1 MGKETDSA
9 VPRQRPGQGGDASHI
24 QAGSERIQ
32 AQGGAFSQQ
41 EPLLQSAHTPALRHP
56 TNSDVHG
63 SKQSPSSEQDASDT
77 CSMAYT
83 LEWGPHTRC
92 TRTPLHFDVVSAEN
106 SFGTLGASETSDQS
120 RINAIRSAWKCDVE
134 MQAEAGPLPTHKLF
148 VFRDTGN
155 EDASRI
161 LCSVLDIDPEFL
173 AAHNESRRYRPR
185 VRLWRVGARRSKS
198 FFSAYYAYPQTLTVT
213 VSEPLLL
220 SSSHDTN
227 NGKRPNLTR
236 PNSGMTHSG
245 VQDGNNRHTNPRD
258 RVEKAPDASSATLE
272 LNYREHNAAGDTS
285 YPSSSEKIDRP
296 VVVLCRASLWIGPQ
310 ANVLFLDKNLSS
322 TALEDAVPYALD
334 DMPIDN
340 SSATES
346 ESQASFLADTL
357 SGLAYDRWLDFIDT
371 LSSDRR
377 GARQSKLNTTL
388 LWDMA
393 QRLEQNLEISRAYEK
408 QLNNP
413 QRAAIGAHP
422 DDWQALLSRLQR
434 IVSLLPLQAHGSS
447 GEADGTI
454 TANFSVAGTSYNVGR
469 ILPNGTGRSIVQPT
483 PEVAAGSKTADVPH
497 PYTNIKNSK
506 HQPSSSGLSAEHNAL
521 KRITYMGGFLL
532 PFSIIAGVLSMSDP
546 FGPGDRLF
554 WVFWVITLPIT
565 ALTLVIIY
573 ADEIRRSYIWK
584 PLNHKS
590 LEEAIKKGEAISNE
604 DATALAQDAKRII
617 DKVSALESDSDI
629 ESDTVL
635 SAVRLDE
642 LTSSTGGQARVSVN
656 TRLGPG
662 RPTFYR
668 LSQPSRLKRTAVVPL
683 QPQQSRLSNPVTEP
697 VGNVQLQ
704 NPIANASVR
713 HRFHILGPL
722 RRVWSTKT
730 RQGHADHLPKPE
742 AEPLSFLGDIEPAIV
757 SDEKVVINA
766 ARPNV
771 DPSIAT
777 MFGPPSGIDAT
788 VPGFPTILLPQKRR
802 DTDPAAWRR
811 QQLGWFGAI
820 KKMAGYLKTED
831 A

>member
-1 MGKETDSA
+1 
-9 VPRQRPGQGGDASHI
+9 
-24 QAGSERIQ
+24 
-32 AQGGAFSQQ
+32 
-41 EPLLQSAHTPALRHP
+41 
-56 TNSDVHG
+56 
-63 SKQSPSSEQDASDT
+63 
-77 CSMAYT
+77 
-83 LEWGPHTRC
+83 
-92 TRTPLHFDVVSAEN
+92 
-106 SFGTLGASETSDQS
+106 
-120 RINAIRSAWKCDVE
+120 
-134 MQAEAGPLPTHKLF
+134 MQAVATGP
-148 VFRDTGN
+148 G
-155 EDASRI
+155 
-161 LCSVLDIDPEFL
+161 
-173 AAHNESRRYRPR
+173 
-185 VRLWRVGARRSKS
+185 
-198 FFSAYYAYPQTLTVT
+198 
-213 VSEPLLL
+213 
-220 SSSHDTN
+220 
-227 NGKRPNLTR
+227 
-236 PNSGMTHSG
+236 
-245 VQDGNNRHTNPRD
+245 
-258 RVEKAPDASSATLE
+258 
-272 LNYREHNAAGDTS
+272 
-285 YPSSSEKIDRP
+285 
-296 VVVLCRASLWIGPQ
+296 
-310 ANVLFLDKNLSS
+310 LSS

-334 DMPIDN
+334 DMPIIN
-340 SSATES
+340 SSATGPEL
-346 ESQASFLADTL
+346 QASLLADTL

-377 GARQSKLNTTL
+377 GARQSKVNTTL

-393 QRLEQNLEISRAYEK
+393 QRLEQNFEVSRAYEK

-413 QRAAIGAHP
+413 QRAATGADP

-434 IVSLLPLQAHGSS
+434 MVSLLPLQAQGSS
-447 GEADGTI
+447 GEADSTI
-454 TANFSVAGTSYNVGR
+454 TARFSVAGTSYNVGR
-469 ILPNGTGRSIVQPT
+469 ILPDGINRSVAQPT
-483 PEVAAGSKTADVPH
+483 PEVAAGSKAADGRH
-497 PYTNIKNSK
+497 SYTNIRNSK
-506 HQPSSSGLSAEHNAL
+506 HQSSSSELSAEHNAL

-604 DATALAQDAKRII
+604 DATALAEDAKRIF

-629 ESDTVL
+629 ESNTVL
-635 SAVRLDE
+635 SAVRLDD
-642 LTSSTGGQARVSVN
+642 LPSSTGGQACVSVN
-656 TRLGPG
+656 TRTGSG
-662 RPTFYR
+662 GPTFYR
-668 LSQPSRLKRTAVVPL
+668 LSQPSQLKRTAVVPL
-683 QPQQSRLSNPVTEP
+683 QSQQSRLSIPVTEP

-704 NPIANASVR
+704 KPISHASIR

-722 RRVWSTKT
+722 RRVWSMKT
-730 RQGHADHLPKPE
+730 RRGHADHVPKPE
-742 AEPLSFLGDIEPAIV
+742 AEPFSFLGDIEPAIV

-771 DPSIAT
+771 DPRIAS